1 MGDQFLVANPG
12 ASSTIQDLGRY
23 GYQDLGVPVSGVL
36 DQLAARTANLLLG
49 NPESAAVLECTVIGP
64 TLTVLRDAVL
74 AVTGADM
81 AIRLN
86 DTSLPGWSRFPVR
99 SGDTLQFK
107 QVTKGCRTYLAVPG
121 GFAVPLIMNSRST
134 CVTGGFGGLRGRPL
148 PKGGTPAAHGGPG
161 STVSELTLPPDL
173 IPAYGDPTFR
183 LRVVPGPQ
191 DGLFSREGLETLFQA
206 EFRVSP
212 KANRMGYRLEGPK
225 VVRDPGAAQS
235 IISEPSLPGTIQV
248 PADGQP
254 IILLVE
260 QTVGGYTKIATVISS
275 DLPRV
280 AQALP
285 GHRVRFQPVS
295 VEEAHRVLEEQEGL
309 IRKIRNFL
317 TESKK

>member
-1 MGDQFLVANPG
+1 MGDLFLVARPG
-12 ASSTIQDLGRY
+12 AYSTIQDLGRY

-36 DQLAARTANLLLG
+36 DQFAARTANLLLG

-81 AIRLN
+81 EIRLN
-86 DTSLPGWSRFPVR
+86 NTRLPVWSRFLAR
-99 SGDTLQFK
+99 AGDTLQFR
-107 QVTKGCRTYLAVPG
+107 QVTKGCRMYLAVSG
-121 GFAVPLIMNSRST
+121 GFDVPVIMNSRST
-134 CVTGGFGGLRGRPL
+134 CVSGGFGGLQGRPL
-148 PKGGTPAAHGGPG
+148 QKGDTLAVHGGPG
-161 STVSELTLPPDL
+161 STVSELTLSSDL
-173 IPAYGDPTFR
+173 VPAYGSQTE

-191 DGLFSREGLETLFQA
+191 DSLFTQQGLDTLF
-206 EFRVSP
+206 ESVFTVSP
-212 KANRMGYRLEGPK
+212 KANRMGYRLEGPE
-225 VVRDPGAAQS
+225 VVRDPEAAQS
-235 IISEPSLPGTIQV
+235 IISEPSLPGNIQV

-285 GHRVRFQPVS
+285 GHTIRFQPVS
-295 VEEAHRVLEEQEGL
+295 VEEAHRALEEQEHR
-309 IRKIRNFL
+309 IQNIRNFL
-317 TESKK
+317 TAADN